1 MLNSFFKYASGRWSN
16 TIVSSSDP
24 LPVEIIGGGSG
35 IKLNI
40 GESDVS
46 SSNPLPTSTI
56 NLFDTTPLE
65 CARGNMFVCRIV
77 TTSLATGKFLS
88 ITLQNPTGSG
98 EVLYLVGGH
107 CNTSSAAVQQTYQRT
122 IAPTGT
128 DITGTLIK
136 NANPSAGRTTQAKLW
151 KDDLAAASTP
161 AAAIWGKVATATS
174 FAGGGLL
181 YSNVFPVLAAGE
193 SLTMEHLTANLS
205 GELVLVF
212 ISKPA

>member
-1 MLNSFFKYASGRWSN
+1 MTDTALNNPLVTAVMAVKSGGD
-16 TIVSSSDP
+16 IVA
-24 LPVEIIGGGSG
+24 VG
-35 IKLNI
+35 
-40 GESDVS
+40 
-46 SSNPLPTSTI
+46 SSNPFPTSTV
-56 NLFDTTPLE
+56 NLFDNTTLE

-88 ITLQNPTGSG
+88 ITLENPTGSG

-107 CNTSSAAVQQTYQRT
+107 CNTSGAALLQTYQRT
-122 IAPTGT
+122 IAPTGA

-136 NANPSAGRTTQAKLW
+136 NAKPSAGRTTQAKLW

-161 AAAIWGKVATATS
+161 SAAIWGKYAASTS
-174 FAGGGLL
+174 FAGASIL

-193 SLTMEHLTANLS
+193 SFTLEHLTANLS

>member
-1 MLNSFFKYASGRWSN
+1 MG
-16 TIVSSSDP
+16 IVTGYLSQ
-24 LPVEIIGGGSG
+24 LVNNG
-35 IKLNI
+35 IKLLN
-40 GESDVS
+40 GGTAVS
-46 SSNPLPTSTI
+46 PSNPLPTSMV
-56 NLFDTTPLE
+56 NLFDNTTLE
-65 CARGNMFVCRIV
+65 CARGNIFLCRIV

-107 CNTSSAAVQQTYQRT
+107 CNTSGAAIQQTYQRT
-122 IAPTGT
+122 IAPTGA

-136 NANPSAGRTTQAKLW
+136 NANPSSGKTTQAKVW

-161 AAAIWGKVATATS
+161 AGAVWGKIATATS

-193 SLTMEHLTANLS
+193 SLTLEHLTANLS

>member
-1 MLNSFFKYASGRWSN
+1 MTDVTLQNPIVTAVQAVKSGN
-16 TIVSSSDP
+16 DVVP
-24 LPVEIIGGGSG
+24 
-35 IKLNI
+35 
-40 GESDVS
+40 VS
-46 SSNPLPTSTI
+46 SSNPLPTSMV
-56 NLFDTTPLE
+56 NLFDNTTLE
-65 CARGNMFVCRIV
+65 CARGNIFICRIV

-88 ITLQNPTGSG
+88 ITLQNPIGSG

-107 CNTSSAAVQQTYQRT
+107 CQTSSAAVQQAYQRT
-122 IAPTGT
+122 IAPTGA

-161 AAAIWGKVATATS
+161 AAAIWGKVATGVG
-174 FAGGGLL
+174 FPGGGLY

-193 SLTMEHLTANLS
+193 AITIEHLTANLS